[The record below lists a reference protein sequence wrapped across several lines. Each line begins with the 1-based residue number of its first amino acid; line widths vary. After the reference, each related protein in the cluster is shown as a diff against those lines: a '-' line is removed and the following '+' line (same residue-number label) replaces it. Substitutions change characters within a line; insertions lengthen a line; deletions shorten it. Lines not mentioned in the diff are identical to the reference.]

1 MSGPFGSNQFFGKEA
16 VAAAYTIDNS
26 CMLDG
31 TADYLTFTPSG
42 TSTTRTK
49 WTISIWFK
57 TCAKLSDGETI
68 IWAGDSGNDYERIR
82 LGDYNSSGYGAIIYD
97 FGVGGITQSNYTTD
111 RLLRDP
117 SAWYHLVASRDGA
130 TISMYL
136 NGVEITSWNT
146 SSAPD
151 ASDDGFFGHTV
162 AQRLGRTNYTN
173 ADFFN
178 GYQAEAI
185 LILETIYTASDF
197 GEFNSDGVWI
207 PVDPSALTFGTN
219 GFWLDFEDS
228 SDLGKDVSGNA
239 NDFTSVSMSASNQ
252 TTDSPTDSGTTIG
265 NYCVINPVDSTDAN
279 SLVLANGNLEY
290 AYNTAMKENAC
301 TIVMPA
307 GTGTWRWEWD
317 PDAPS
322 NSYDP
327 FVAIITKSGWLDRT
341 ADASP
346 QARIN
351 VYAWGMNVQATSGIR
366 KVHDNTFVL
375 TSLGTYSTGGII
387 GFFVDA
393 VNGELFANYD
403 GGTPESLYSGLQTTE
418 DWYILVSNGAGAAG
432 RTPSV
437 NFGQKAYA
445 FSAPSGY
452 EDYINV
458 LTSNLPAPTIT
469 KPTDQFLPILYEGNG
484 AGQRVGDFIPFTDT
498 FAVGASC
505 RFDLADADKM
515 TQTFGTPTSTKI
527 KSCSCWFKRGSVSES
542 ENPYLFHWDTTAS
555 GQMYF
560 ETTGK
565 LVISDQ
571 NVDVLKTNREFQK
584 TDSWTH
590 VLFLVDTSQ
599 ATAADMYTLYINGVE
614 ETSFATDNR
623 SSISQDSTTKWG
635 GAVAAVLG
643 GRSTSGATYDGYL
656 SEVVLLDG
664 TVGAIGDFGETD
676 TSTNRWIPKDP
687 SGLTFG
693 DNGFYLAFASEN
705 NLGDDTS
712 GNVNDWTEVN
722 LDSTNGSN
730 QMYDTPSH
738 NFNVMDGGWD
748 SAATWTQPLA
758 AGLTQGNLTY
768 TSPSGDPSGPS
779 FMGASTGK
787 WYVEIGI
794 DTMVVGGNTM
804 AFGFIDLNNLI
815 AGQNTPYGENGF
827 GYRNY
832 DSAGGTSSGSA
843 GQKVERGVFTT
854 FGTGYESGDVFQIAM
869 DLDAGYMWFAKNDT
883 WMGSG
888 DPSAGTNPAITGIF
902 GGPNISKW
910 AIALIFNASHS
921 CTFNFGQWRYFDGA
935 TTTLDATAGGYFRY
949 TPPTDFIAFQQ
960 DNLPANTAGITGFS
974 WIKNRDATDPH
985 ILQNSVE
992 GIYNYMS
999 SNDHLQQITN
1009 TNSVQRFLQQG
1020 VQIGNMDAVNTSAES
1035 FVLWQWANDGGA
1047 GSVNGDGDTDITLA
1061 VNSTAGFSYGLA
1073 TSPSS
1078 GGFTVGH
1085 GLGVQPSF
1093 VIQKNTNADNGWN
1106 CWHKDLTNETSYW
1119 VDLYDDGAEDSSTV
1133 IWNNTAPTTSV
1144 MSANA
1149 DWYSASRIGL
1159 WMFFAQVEGYSSFGS
1174 YTGNGSGSYA
1184 VDYDGPFIYTG
1195 FKPAF
1200 VLIKRIDSTGNWVIF
1215 DDKRS
1220 PINPRALQL
1229 HPNLTNVDG
1238 AGNDQDFLANGWKV
1252 RSNGS
1257 DVNASGGDYIY
1268 AAFAENPFGGSG
1280 VAQAKA
1286 V

>member
-130 TISMYL
+130 TIKMYL

-252 TTDSPTDSGTTIG
+252 TLDTPTDSGTTIG
-265 NYCVINPVDSTDAN
+265 NFCTINPVDSTDAN

-484 AGQRVGDFIPFTDT
+484 AGQRVGNFIPFTDT

-505 RFDLADADKM
+505 RFDSGDSDFLSRTFDASDRK
-515 TQTFGTPTSTKI
+515 TWTFSTWVKRGKVDVNGHIFGTQPASGATTANSGVLIFGSANTLQFNAGGTTYLATDRLFLDTSSWHNIVLT
-527 KSCSCWFKRGSVSES
+527 
-542 ENPYLFHWDTTAS
+542 WDTT
-555 GQMYF
+555 
-560 ETTGK
+560 
-565 LVISDQ
+565 D
-571 NVDVLKTNREFQK
+571 
-584 TDSWTH
+584 
-590 VLFLVDTSQ
+590 
-599 ATAADMYTLYINGVE
+599 ATAGDRVRIYYDGVE
-614 ETSFATDNR
+614 LTNFSTDTNPALNFE
-623 SSISQDSTTKWG
+623 G
-635 GAVAAVLG
+635 GVQTNVEHGIGQREPAG
-643 GRSTSGATYDGYL
+643 DIPYDGYL
-656 SEVVLLDG
+656 AETVFIDG
-664 TVGAIGDFGETD
+664 TAYAASSFGETD
-676 TSTNRWIPKDP
+676 TSTGRWIPKDV

-693 DNGFYLAFASEN
+693 TNGTYLAYASEN

-712 GNVNDWTEVN
+712 GEGNDWAETN

-730 QMYDTPSH
+730 QMYDTPSQ

-748 SAATWTQPLA
+748 STGISWIQPLA

-768 TSPSGDPSGPS
+768 TQSSGNPSGPA

-794 DTMVVGGNTM
+794 DTMVVGANTM
-804 AFGFIDLNNLI
+804 AFGIIDLNNLI
-815 AGQNTPYGENGF
+815 ADNSIYGENAF

-832 DSAGGTSSGSA
+832 DSAGGTTSGST
-843 GQKVERGVFTT
+843 GQKNVRGDFTT
-854 FGTGYESGDVFQIAM
+854 FGTGYVSGDVFQIAM
-869 DLDAGYMWFAKNDT
+869 DLDAGHMWFAKNDT

-910 AIALIFNASHS
+910 AIELLFNASHT

-949 TPPTDFIAFQQ
+949 TPPTDFLAFQQ

-974 WIKNRDATDPH
+974 WIKNRDATDNH
-985 ILQNSVE
+985 ILQTRVT
-992 GIYNYMS
+992 GIYNYVE
-999 SNDHLQQITN
+999 SNTTDGQDTD

-1035 FVLWQWANDGGA
+1035 YVLWQWANDGA
-1047 GSVNGDGDTDITLA
+1047 ETSNGDGAITTTIRA
-1061 VNSTAGFSYGLA
+1061 NTAAGFSMGTYTGDNA
-1073 TSPSS
+1073 AVSS
-1078 GGFTVGH
+1078 TIGH
-1085 GLGVQPSF
+1085 GLGVTPEL
-1093 VIQKNTNADNGWN
+1093 VIVKPLERSSSWTL
-1106 CWHKDLTNETSYW
+1106 WHTSLSANKILQI
-1119 VDLYDDGAEDSSTV
+1119 DHNGAEVTPNAGYISAVSSTT
-1133 IWNNTAPTTSV
+1133 ITLAKNLNN
-1144 MSANA
+1144 NA
-1149 DWYSASRIGL
+1149 VNLVEEYVFYAW
-1159 WMFFAQVEGYSSFGS
+1159 FPVEGYSSFGS
-1174 YTGNGSGSYA
+1174 YVGNGDA
-1184 VDYDGPFIYTG
+1184 DGPFVCTG
-1195 FKPAF
+1195 FRPSYLFQKKFSA
-1200 VLIKRIDSTGNWVIF
+1200 VGSYTLVDNKRDPFNPLDDFLVVDDTDGTNTG
-1215 DDKRS
+1215 
-1220 PINPRALQL
+1220 A
-1229 HPNLTNVDG
+1229 T
-1238 AGNDQDFLANGWKV
+1238 QDFLANGFKL
-1252 RSNGS
+1252 RSTFQNT
-1257 DVNASGGDYIY
+1257 DTADYIY
-1268 AAFAENPFGGSG
+1268 IAFAENPFGGSG
-1280 VAQAKA
+1280 VAQARA
-1286 V
+1286 R

>member
-1 MSGPFGSNQFFGKEA
+1 MSGPFGSSSFFSGTT

-26 CMLDG
+26 VWYDGTNDVMTYTPGSSADNLKVFTFSTWMKLGSDFTNEGNFYIAGTSGNDFERLSFRAVSSALRFAWDVTVGSVEKGKIYCTAIQRDPTAWSHYMVTKDAANTRVRFYINGIVQTATTVDVAVADVNGYINSSAVLQGVPGNTTLTDAFFDGYMAETVMLDG
-31 TADYLTFTPSG
+31 V
-42 TSTTRTK
+42 
-49 WTISIWFK
+49 
-57 TCAKLSDGETI
+57 E
-68 IWAGDSGNDYERIR
+68 
-82 LGDYNSSGYGAIIYD
+82 
-97 FGVGGITQSNYTTD
+97 
-111 RLLRDP
+111 
-117 SAWYHLVASRDGA
+117 AS
-130 TISMYL
+130 
-136 NGVEITSWNT
+136 
-146 SSAPD
+146 P
-151 ASDDGFFGHTV
+151 
-162 AQRLGRTNYTN
+162 
-173 ADFFN
+173 
-178 GYQAEAI
+178 
-185 LILETIYTASDF
+185 SDF

-207 PVDPSALTFGTN
+207 PVNPTDLTFGTN

-228 SDLGKDVSGNA
+228 SDLGNDVSGND
-239 NDFTSVSMSASNQ
+239 NDFTTTSMSASNQ
-252 TTDSPTDSGTTIG
+252 TLDSPTDSGTTIG
-265 NYCVINPVDSTDAN
+265 NY
-279 SLVLANGNLEY
+279 
-290 AYNTAMKENAC
+290 
-301 TIVMPA
+301 
-307 GTGTWRWEWD
+307 
-317 PDAPS
+317 
-322 NSYDP
+322 
-327 FVAIITKSGWLDRT
+327 
-341 ADASP
+341 
-346 QARIN
+346 
-351 VYAWGMNVQATSGIR
+351 
-366 KVHDNTFVL
+366 
-375 TSLGTYSTGGII
+375 STGSSIYTAPGGYASEVTWSEGNTKVVIAI
-387 GFFVDA
+387 ASGDVFIPLTTTPILTGKWHIEFVMTT
-393 VNGELFANYD
+393 L
-403 GGTPESLYSGLQTTE
+403 GGSGHHRLGLTPTLSTF
-418 DWYILVSNGAGAAG
+418 N
-432 RTPSV
+432 PS
-437 NFGQKAYA
+437 A
-445 FSAPSGY
+445 SGY
-452 EDYINV
+452 WNWFMKPSSGDGMTQLGGVEQSGSLTVVTAGQRVAVDIDLDNGTIAGSFDGSNIFTDSGMTLATGPYTLYFTNNGTTISNINAGQFGFDDTPATDH
-458 LTSNLPAPTIT
+458 LPICTANLAAPTIT

-484 AGQRVGDFIPFTDT
+484 EGQRVGNFIPFTDT

-974 WIKNRDATDPH
+974 WIKNRDAADNH
-985 ILQNSVE
+985 ILQDRVR
-992 GIYNYMS
+992 GIYNYLE
-999 SNDHLQQITN
+999 SNTSADPDPD

-1020 VQIGNMDAVNTSAES
+1020 VQIGNMDAINTSAES
-1035 FVLWQWANDGGA
+1035 FVLWQWANNGA
-1047 GSVNGDGDTDITLA
+1047 ETTNSVGTIDSLIR
-1061 VNSTAGFSYGLA
+1061 VNDDAGFSFGTYVGTGA
-1073 TSPSS
+1073 NA
-1078 GGFTVGH
+1078 TVGH
-1085 GLGVQPSF
+1085 GLSVAPDMILVKCLDVTRSWSVYHSSQASDPATDCLQLDTDSS
-1093 VIQKNTNADNGWN
+1093 IIDDATRWN
-1106 CWHKDLTNETSYW
+1106 DT
-1119 VDLYDDGAEDSSTV
+1119 VPSSTV
-1133 IWNNTAPTTSV
+1133 FSLGSNVDGNGSGDDFVFYAFVPI
-1144 MSANA
+1144 
-1149 DWYSASRIGL
+1149 D
-1159 WMFFAQVEGYSSFGS
+1159 GYSSFGI
-1174 YTGNGSGSYA
+1174 YTGNN
-1184 VDYDGPFIYTG
+1184 DTDGPFIYTG

-1200 VLIKRIDSTGNWVIF
+1200 VMMKRVDTTGNWVIF

-1252 RSNGS
+1252 RATGS